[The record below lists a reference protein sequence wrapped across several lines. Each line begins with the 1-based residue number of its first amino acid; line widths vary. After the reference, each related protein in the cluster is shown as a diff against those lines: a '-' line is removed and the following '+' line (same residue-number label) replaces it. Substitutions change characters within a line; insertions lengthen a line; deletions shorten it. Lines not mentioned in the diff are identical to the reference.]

1 MKIKV
6 IMYSEQMRKGW
17 LFSFEWLLGGIST
30 RKIWSLTHTHT
41 HTLAHRKP
49 FTKKAVGSTCYWQL
63 IMHILL
69 GSCRSFDCKV

>member
-6 IMYSEQMRKGW
+6 IMYSEQMRKAW

-30 RKIWSLTHTHT
+30 RKIWSL
-41 HTLAHRKP
+41 LYAHRKP
-49 FTKKAVGSTCYWQL
+49 FTKKAVGKNTLSTCYWQL

-69 GSCRSFDCKV
+69 GTRRSFDYKV